1 MAAAKN
7 AAGGGARGRARP
19 LAGQGL
25 QIRHDPRAGRRGR
38 RGGPEA
44 ACQQEDHRSG
54 QDTGGSLPAT
64 PAPPSP
70 AGGREARWRAR
81 HAGGAA
87 PIHTSRPRRTGNTT
101 EEDRTNQRLRAGGPP
116 AAPRK
121 AARGTPSALGRER
134 LATRPRRRANE
145 GEAGAARPGRGERP
159 PPPGQEGRQQRLL
172 SGGGAEGCS
181 EPELRRTWER
191 PCCWRGPGDLS
202 SPSPPRPA
210 PASGRGRPRAARVSA
225 RATLGGGTPHGR
237 RRTTFTPHR
246 GVGSR
251 SQTRVGSPRGAG
263 EGMSRGHG
271 ARAGGGGQLG
281 RRGRLV
287 RSGESCRT
295 NTSSPNLSRG
305 ARGAASRSGRRPRSG
320 LAEGEEP
327 VVLPT
332 PPRPNLR
339 RPPPPPCRWYSEGPP
354 GGPPRGDEQA
364 AGGGVE
370 GRARGAG
377 SRRAHLLL
385 SDPAR
390 RAATNPRP
398 QAPARRGGGRVDK
411 GRGGSSR
418 TRGPVTA
425 FPRSFTHHPG
435 LSGEP
440 PHLPPETEAAG
451 ERQQLQ
457 QRCVGSSGR
466 VDPSGLGANA
476 F

>member
-271 ARAGGGGQLG
+271 ARAGG
-281 RRGRLV
+281 
-287 RSGESCRT
+287 
-295 NTSSPNLSRG
+295 RG
-305 ARGAASRSGRRPRSG
+305 ATGGARAAR
-320 LAEGEEP
+320 
-327 VVLPT
+327 
-332 PPRPNLR
+332 
-339 RPPPPPCRWYSEGPP
+339 
-354 GGPPRGDEQA
+354 A
-364 AGGGVE
+364 AGGVVSHLPSSPTASAACEVRPVGAGVDPGAAWRKGRSPSCFQLPPAPTCADPRRHLVDGTPRVPLGVLREEMSRRLGAARGE
-370 GRARGAG
+370 GRGGWGRGGPTSPSLLPLAGRRRLRGHRHQRAGEGGERARGG
-377 SRRAHLLL
+377 
-385 SDPAR
+385 
-390 RAATNPRP
+390 AAPP
-398 QAPARRGGGRVDK
+398 
-411 GRGGSSR
+411 GRGGLSPPFLAR
-418 TRGPVTA
+418 
-425 FPRSFTHHPG
+425 THHPG